1 MATYTDPSTIGTSPN
16 DPVTSE
22 FGTAALDNPVA
33 ITEGAAGAPRSV
45 IKSLE
50 RLNPGTQVR
59 STNTAQFTGGTSN
72 DLDILRFGILQIGTV
87 NVVTTLGSGGNNTKI
102 ERLRNG
108 TQTNLGSGGA
118 LNIDVDV
125 IPGDTIICLGED
137 GVSRIYTAQIRTDG
151 ENLWPG
157 AIDLP
162 VVGNDVS

>member
-50 RLNPGTQVR
+50 RLAAGTQVR
-59 STNTAQFTGGTSN
+59 SQNTATFTGRTSN

-87 NVVTTLGSGGNNTKI
+87 NVVTTLGSGGNNTRI
-102 ERLRNG
+102 ARLRSG
-108 TQTNLGSGGA
+108 TETTLGSGGA
-118 LNIDVDV
+118 QNVDVDV
-125 IPGDTIICLGED
+125 IPGDTIICQGRD
-137 GVSRIYTAQIRTDG
+137 GTSRTYTAQIRTNG

-157 AIDLP
+157 PIDLP
-162 VVGNDVS
+162 VEGNDVS